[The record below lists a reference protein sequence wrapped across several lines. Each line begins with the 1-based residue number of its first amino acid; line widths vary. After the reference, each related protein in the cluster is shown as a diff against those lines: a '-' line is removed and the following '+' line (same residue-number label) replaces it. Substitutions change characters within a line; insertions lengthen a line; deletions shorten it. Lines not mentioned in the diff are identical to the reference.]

1 MIKIKAEQKYITL
14 LLYVILI
21 TILAGIYIFLCK
33 IHGKNFQ
40 IENCIFIAIF
50 ILVIIF
56 NLINSSEYVSEIR
69 ISHSHIEIIYKKGLI
84 ESKREIIFKNDI
96 VSFESIAT
104 INKNIISRRNE
115 IKSNTLIKIN
125 LTDKKCIK
133 FLVDSTNRLYGCPYQ
148 FILDLIKF
156 SREIPNFKY
165 EILGNYYFAKKD
177 IVCILAEQN
186 RQYEIRFQSTPTLA
200 SFPAQRRAEAE
211 GLLHSLRIGYP
222 KRKVIRYHPD
232 RQHHLERPAGHTGK
246 HAHIPPLRLPDTPG
260 IGIPADFLFH
270 Y

>member
-177 IVCILAEQN
+177 IENYIQYGRGLNTKEQLLYAYN
-186 RQYEIRFQSTPTLA
+186 SQPPYVIFFFIFFIA
-200 SFPAQRRAEAE
+200 SM
-211 GLLHSLRIGYP
+211 LIIIGVLIYSS
-222 KRKVIRYHPD
+222 I
-232 RQHHLERPAGHTGK
+232 Q
-246 HAHIPPLRLPDTPG
+246 
-260 IGIPADFLFH
+260 FS
-270 Y
+270 